1 MTTGFIFDA
10 ASIAVLAIA
19 FIIGLVAGF
28 AKQTGKVICTIVG
41 IVGGVVGCFVVM
53 NFVLKTSTGYI
64 GFYSDMM
71 DSVSGWFKGK
81 SFTESVAGLEV
92 VSKAAQNSVYA
103 QNDVA
108 KLLGEWVVN
117 GIVCFLMWLV
127 AYLVVKY
134 VLRGINLLLRK
145 LAKVPVF
152 KSIDRIFGGLW
163 AIVLAYLLVFGVAY
177 TAFVVICVKVGGE
190 NIENLLKLVR
200 EEAIG
205 KSTVFKFLCDYNFIG
220 IWWAKFANVDLVKL
234 AKIGEEV
241 AEPVTSVLALVL

>member
-92 VSKAAQNSVYA
+92 ISKAAQNSVYA

-108 KLLGEWVVN
+108 KLLGEWALN
-117 GIVCFLMWLV
+117 GIAYVLMWIV

-177 TAFVVICVKVGGE
+177 TAFVVICVNVGGE
-190 NIENLLKLVR
+190 NIENMLKFVR

-241 AEPVTSVLALVL
+241 VEPATNALALVL

>member
-41 IVGGVVGCFVVM
+41 IVGGVVGCFVMM
-53 NFVLKTSTGYI
+53 NFVLKTNTGYI
-64 GFYSDMM
+64 GFYSDIM

-92 VSKAAQNSVYA
+92 VSKAAQSSVYA

-117 GIVCFLMWLV
+117 GIACFLMWLV

-152 KSIDRIFGGLW
+152 KSIDRIFW
-163 AIVLAYLLVFGVAY
+163 RIVGDCACIPA
-177 TAFVVICVKVGGE
+177 CVWRCVHRFCCD
-190 NIENLLKLVR
+190 LR
-200 EEAIG
+200 EGWRRKHRKPA
-205 KSTVFKFLCDYNFIG
+205 
-220 IWWAKFANVDLVKL
+220 
-234 AKIGEEV
+234 
-241 AEPVTSVLALVL
+241 